1 MRPAQSSGNGMGFFT
16 DAPGQPGALG
26 KQPSQEYDMN
36 ITTKLGSKIKVGD
49 LMYVGL
55 NERIGKII
63 EFKAH
68 PGWPGLPGHTSRVAV
83 TDRGSI
89 TIGDQHVCRVPA

>member
-63 EFKAH
+63 EFS
-68 PGWPGLPGHTSRVAV
+68 LPGHTSRVAI